1 MLLLTK
7 MPHPH
12 QVAVPASPSIKLRS
26 QPNER
31 FSEAMRPSQPVLHL
45 TSFLK
50 PGADSAFFLA
60 ADGLPLRGMTTLF
73 TPISFSSS
81 STSAPL

>member
-1 MLLLTK
+1 MLLLAK
-7 MPHPH
+7 MPQPH
-12 QVAVPASPSIKLRS
+12 QVVVPAMPSIKLRS

-31 FSEAMRPSQPVLHL
+31 FSEAMRPSQPVRHL

-60 ADGLPLRGMTTLF
+60 ADGLPLRGMATLF
-73 TPISFSSS
+73 TPISSS
-81 STSAPL
+81 STSTPAPL